1 MALSTLMD
9 ACEGRRQKDGK
20 FLANDIDL
28 YAQFTSRSNSAS
40 KHGRPQQ
47 CLLGGGGG
55 GIASP
60 K

>member
-1 MALSTLMD
+1 MALSTLMN

-47 CLLGGGGG
+47 CL
-55 GIASP
+55 
-60 K
+60 